1 MFFVRLSTAFLYLEL
16 FRETEN
22 MLKLSPFF
30 LKASPNMRIGQK
42 RKKCTKNMKNTKIH
56 TFWWRSV
63 ERFTLFEFFQNPKN
77 TFFDVDL

>member
-42 RKKCTKNMKNTKIH
+42 RKNVPKTWKTQKYT
-56 TFWWRSV
+56 
-63 ERFTLFEFFQNPKN
+63 RF
-77 TFFDVDL
+77 DDDL